1 MGETAMSV
9 SVKKNGWVDAVKG
22 IATCS
27 VLMIHSGANSLPG
40 VVGNYSYEVGKN
52 NLM

>member
-9 SVKKNGWVDAVKG
+9 RVRKNSWVDAVKG
-22 IATCS
+22 IAMCS

-40 VVGNYSYEVGKN
+40 VMGKIGAAYRSF
-52 NLM
+52 M